1 MSANS
6 NRRDAKVFL
15 LRTLT
20 LKTWMLSK
28 ETKKENG
35 IFQVFDMEKFFDK
48 ESLLDAMYT
57 LSTRAKVCDKTY
69 RLWYKLNDK
78 ARISVKTT
86 VGESDNEVMLI
97 VWAKECLERLLY
109 PL

>member
-1 MSANS
+1 
-6 NRRDAKVFL
+6 
-15 LRTLT
+15 
-20 LKTWMLSK
+20 MLSK
-28 ETKKENG
+28 GTKKENG

-86 VGESDNEVMLI
+86 VGESDSEVI
-97 VWAKECLERLLY
+97 FDCLGQGMFGAALVSSLNIGCGVQDAFRGR
-109 PL
+109 PMSRIGF